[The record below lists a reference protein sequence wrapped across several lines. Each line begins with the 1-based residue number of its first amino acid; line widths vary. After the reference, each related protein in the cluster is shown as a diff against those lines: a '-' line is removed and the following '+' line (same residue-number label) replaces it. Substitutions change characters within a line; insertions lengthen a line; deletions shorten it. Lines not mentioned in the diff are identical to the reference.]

1 MGFSN
6 KIKEDVLVAS
16 GRHCCICHKF
26 CGTKIE
32 VHHIKLQSEG
42 GEDNFNNAIAVCF
55 DCHADMRSYDF
66 KHPKGTKYTIN
77 ELKSHRDNWYKKIES
92 NIGIANQQDI
102 IETDKKVFESFV
114 KILNWNGSINFIR
127 MLDFHNSFET
137 NSLYDFN
144 EIIYHSEN
152 PAFEFINPDLEGL
165 RIELLQKIINLMN
178 LIGLN
183 TYSLGNRLE
192 RNEVPKE
199 WRETLSEKYYV
210 AVKLLNDASLSVCD
224 SYDNLIKTSIR
235 KLGIIP
241 ESLNKV
247 ERIFQIN
254 SADDSLPYCP
264 NCSTEEKKFY
274 MSPIPKEFIE
284 LENANYE
291 CSKCKFKAQY

>member
-241 ESLNKV
+241 
-247 ERIFQIN
+247 Q
-254 SADDSLPYCP
+254 
-264 NCSTEEKKFY
+264 
-274 MSPIPKEFIE
+274 
-284 LENANYE
+284 
-291 CSKCKFKAQY
+291 